1 MSAPRIPEAREDRE
15 DRDADRAVT
24 ELYAMHY
31 RSLVRAAALLVPD
44 LATAEKVVQD
54 SFVAMHSAWPRLP
67 GTDAPLSYLHRSVVD
82 RSRSVLRH
90 RVVAGRPGAKR
101 APGRSDGGRE
111 AGIQLECSALV
122 SALRALPA
130 RQREVLVLRYLA
142 DLPDHQIASATGI
155 SQDAVASHTAQAVAA
170 LRAELCT

>member
-1 MSAPRIPEAREDRE
+1 MSAPQIPEAREVQE

-24 ELYAMHY
+24 ELYVLHY

-44 LATAEKVVQD
+44 LATAEEIVQD
-54 SFVAMHSAWPRLP
+54 SFAAMHSAWHRLP

-82 RSRSVLRH
+82 RSRALRH
-90 RVVAGRPGAKR
+90 HVVAGKLGPKR
-101 APGRSDGGRE
+101 APGRSDSGQE
-111 AGIQLECSALV
+111 AGIKLECSAFV

-142 DLPDHQIASATGI
+142 GLPDNQIASATGI
-155 SQDAVASHTAQAVAA
+155 SKGAVESHCALAMAA
-170 LRAELCT
+170 LQAELST